1 MDDLRRTAQLVE
13 FDPAG
18 GSIGT
23 VISRAEIAE
32 AAARDEFPATLL
44 LDLDRVEAADGGE
57 TARARVALDWDKD
70 SLEQLLASTD
80 EPEIGLFFDER
91 ELAYAFDDVE
101 AQGLRQRAAVLA
113 VAITAAGAATTP
125 AFARIPAEVAGTP
138 SGHSAGAP
146 ASQTAPTQLTRDQQ
160 IANAQAVQTQSSTAG
175 SPEATSTGGSGVSS
189 GEIAAIAGVGAVL
202 ISAAGFGMTRRRM
215 PPAQPA

>member
-1 MDDLRRTAQLVE
+1 MDDLRSTAQLVD
-13 FDPAG
+13 FDPVFAAG

-57 TARARVALDWDKD
+57 VIAHAKLALDWNKS

-80 EPEIGLFFDER
+80 EPEIGLLFEER
-91 ELAYAFDDVE
+91 ELLRAFDD
-101 AQGLRQRAAVLA
+101 AGAHGPRKRAAVPA

-125 AFARIPAEVAGTP
+125 AFARIAPDVGGMGT
-138 SGHSAGAP
+138 SGSTGNT
-146 ASQTAPTQLTRDQQ
+146 ASQTGSQSAPVQLTRDQQ
-160 IANAQAVQTQSSTAG
+160 IANAQVPSSTAG
-175 SPEATSTGGSGVSS
+175 S
-189 GEIAAIAGVGAVL
+189 
-202 ISAAGFGMTRRRM
+202 
-215 PPAQPA
+215 